1 MHPMRGAL
9 FENLIVSEARKAR
22 LNADQSPK
30 LYFWRDNN
38 GLEADLV
45 FETPSG
51 LQTIEIKSGHTAP
64 PDLIRAGQKSA
75 RFAGDAALTHW
86 LVYAGDASCARSGV
100 RLIGWRDF
108 GLTAAVG

>member
-1 MHPMRGAL
+1 MRGAL

-22 LNADQSPK
+22 LNADQSPQ

-75 RFAGDAALTHW
+75 RFAGDA
-86 LVYAGDASCARSGV
+86 SCARSGV

>member
-1 MHPMRGAL
+1 MQKRTVGEAL
-9 FENLIVSEARKAR
+9 MVWLSAGQRT
-22 LNADQSPK
+22 Q
-30 LYFWRDNN
+30 LYFWRDTN

-51 LQTIEIKSGHTAP
+51 LQTVEIKSGHTAT

-75 RFAGDAALTHW
+75 RFAGDAALTPW
-86 LVYAGDASCARSGV
+86 LVYARDASHERSGV

-108 GLTAAVG
+108 GLAEAVG

>member
-1 MHPMRGAL
+1 MRGAL
-9 FENLIVSEARKAR
+9 FENLIVSEALKAR
-22 LNADQSPK
+22 LNAGQRPQ

-38 GLEADLV
+38 GVEADLL

-51 LQTIEIKSGHTAP
+51 LQTKEIKSGHTAT

-75 RFAGDAALTHW
+75 RFAGEAALTPW
-86 LVYAGDASCARSGV
+86 LVCAGDASHERSGV

-108 GLTAAVG
+108 GLSRGG